1 MVMYYLKYNYRKV
14 CSKEV
19 TQKETEVIAITW
31 QPQDPMVLLTW
42 PTENLQKLVIQAG
55 LPYSDNQLLEKGLTI
70 ICNTR
75 DFEHAL
81 TMWEDLP

>member
-1 MVMYYLKYNYRKV
+1 MNYLKYNYRKV
-14 CSKEV
+14 GSKEV
-19 TQKETEVIAITW
+19 TQKETEVIAMTW

-42 PTENLQKLVIQAG
+42 PIENLQKLAIQAG

-70 ICNTR
+70 ICNIR
-75 DFEHAL
+75 DFEHTL